1 VTRASRRLTGA
12 PPALPP
18 GGGEGGVTVTE
29 LIVSLGLAGVL
40 AATALATLGGSR
52 ETLAAAGAARYLAS
66 RLHLVRAAALS
77 RGVHVAM
84 VFQADASDYCYGTVV
99 DGNRNGVRT
108 ADIAAGTDRQVE
120 RCERLSDHFTG
131 VTFGIG
137 PGVTDPDS
145 AASITGNPLRI
156 GGSTVLSF
164 GPDGGATS
172 GTVYLRSPSG
182 LQYAVRVLGTT
193 GRTRVLRFDIRSQR
207 WGLP

>member
-1 VTRASRRLTGA
+1 
-12 PPALPP
+12 
-18 GGGEGGVTVTE
+18 VTVAE
-29 LIVSLGLAGVL
+29 LIISLGLVGIL
-40 AATALATLGGSR
+40 AATSVATMGGSR
-52 ETLAAAGAARYLAS
+52 EALATAGAARYLAN
-66 RLHLVRAAALS
+66 RVHLVRAASLS

-84 VFQADASDYCYGTVV
+84 VFRAEASDYCYGTVV
-99 DGNRNGVRT
+99 DGNRNGVQT
-108 ADIAAGTDRQVE
+108 AEIAAGTDRQVE

-145 AASITGNPLRI
+145 AASLTGTPLRL

-182 LQYAVRVLGTT
+182 LQYAVRVFGTT
-193 GRTRVLRFDIRSQR
+193 GRTRVMRFDSRSQR